1 MYLGMSAMLERDI
14 IANEVVIRYLT
25 GHPVSTATLILFFV
39 GVGSLLMIATNV
51 FAQWGAANR
60 IHFRDPS
67 SEPTRAENDDENQPE
82 SSTENEQPCIDQA
95 IEFGNQL
102 LKLPKRFRDHYLWQR
117 LHESLHF
124 VHRTGSA
131 KGLEDETKYLSELDL
146 DQQQQRYSLV
156 RILIWAT
163 PMLGFLGTVLGISQ
177 ALGGIN
183 VGPEN
188 DFQEMMGGLRASL
201 YVAFDTTALAL
212 VLSMVLMFGQ
222 FLVDRIELQL
232 LKFVD
237 YRTRQELSARFDMSA
252 ASEFAAVEKMG
263 LAVLATADELV
274 QRQSALWHKSI
285 SAAEKAWADSITG
298 VNERVRDNLSSALDQ
313 SVEKITATIGNS
325 IQKADD
331 SMAHRWQQWQVTL
344 SDSARNMKEQQ
355 RELNSQT
362 QLIKDLVD
370 SVTVKVLDPPFEKRV
385 ETTETIVAAALESH
399 RQPAATVE
407 SVDLTESD
415 TLAAH
420 NDDNSQATRIYF
432 AKFTEEIPADSPA
445 ASEADVP
452 ESADAFEDSSPDVVI
467 PPGVDLP
474 LVRLFHPEDHSGK
487 EPRQDVES
495 EHSEPSD
502 HLPRYRYAEQL
513 AGVDPVDLFPVQI
526 DSKKAA

>member
-1 MYLGMSAMLERDI
+1 MYLGMSAMLEREV
-14 IANEVVIRYLT
+14 IANETIVRYLT

-51 FAQWGAANR
+51 FGQWGAANK
-60 IHFRDPS
+60 IHFRDPAPANVQTETDAQTVRETSHQDKEPS
-67 SEPTRAENDDENQPE
+67 SVE
-82 SSTENEQPCIDQA
+82 QA
-95 IEFGNQL
+95 IEFGHQL
-102 LKLPKRFRDHYLWQR
+102 LKLPKRFREHYLWQR

-124 VHRTGSA
+124 VHRTGST

-188 DFQEMMGGLRASL
+188 DFQEMMNGLRSSL

-222 FLVDRIELQL
+222 FLVDRIEMQL

-252 ASEFAAVEKMG
+252 TSEFGGVEKMG
-263 LAVLATADELV
+263 LAVLATADQLV
-274 QRQSALWHKSI
+274 QRQSELWQKSI
-285 SAAEKAWADSITG
+285 SAAEKAWEDSITG
-298 VNERVRDNLSSALDQ
+298 VNEQVRDDLTFALDQ
-313 SVEKITATIGNS
+313 TVEKMTSTIGTT

-344 SDSARNMKEQQ
+344 SDSARSMKEQQ

-362 QLIKDLVD
+362 RLIKDLVD
-370 SVTVKVLDPPFEKRV
+370 SVAIKVLDPEV
-385 ETTETIVAAALESH
+385 S
-399 RQPAATVE
+399 
-407 SVDLTESD
+407 
-415 TLAAH
+415 
-420 NDDNSQATRIYF
+420 
-432 AKFTEEIPADSPA
+432 
-445 ASEADVP
+445 SEADTTVP
-452 ESADAFEDSSPDVVI
+452 ESATFTQDMTVDTPDVPAAPASAEDAQENFSPDVI
-467 PPGVDLP
+467 ISQESDLP
-474 LVRLFHPEDHSGK
+474 PLCLFDTDEPNSVDAVPNLETENPEPPVAQ
-487 EPRQDVES
+487 PRFR
-495 EHSEPSD
+495 H
-502 HLPRYRYAEQL
+502 AEEV
-513 AGVDPVDLFPVQI
+513 AGVDPVVMFPVQI